1 MIVQHMSVVKFST
14 ISHQSS
20 NKNSLSA
27 LCSIHHNLLFLLTKS
42 DKLSSS
48 PRISISN
55 KLKVRL
61 FIMISPKSFKSE
73 SFVNW
78 VQLFLK

>member
-1 MIVQHMSVVKFST
+1 M
-14 ISHQSS
+14 
-20 NKNSLSA
+20 L
-27 LCSIHHNLLFLLTKS
+27 IHHNLLFLLTKS

-48 PRISISN
+48 PRISFSN

-61 FIMISPKSFKSE
+61 FIMISLKPFKSE

-78 VQLFLK
+78 VQPFF